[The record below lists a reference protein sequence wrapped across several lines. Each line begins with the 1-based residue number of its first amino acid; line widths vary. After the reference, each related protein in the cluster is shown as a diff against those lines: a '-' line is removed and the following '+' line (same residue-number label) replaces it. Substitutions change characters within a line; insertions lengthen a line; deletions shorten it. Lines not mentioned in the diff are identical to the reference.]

1 MKRILLIGAY
11 GQVGQE
17 LIRSLSFKVGLE
29 NIICCDLKNAPE
41 HLGIK
46 HHVTLNSVDTQA
58 VEEVI
63 QKYRV
68 N

>member
-1 MKRILLIGAY
+1 MKRVLLIGAY

-17 LIRSLSFKVGLE
+17 LIRTLSAKIGFE
-29 NIICCDLKNAPE
+29 NIVCCDLKNPPS

-46 HHVTLNSVDTQA
+46 HHITLDSVNTKA

-63 QKYRV
+63 QKY
-68 N
+68 NAN